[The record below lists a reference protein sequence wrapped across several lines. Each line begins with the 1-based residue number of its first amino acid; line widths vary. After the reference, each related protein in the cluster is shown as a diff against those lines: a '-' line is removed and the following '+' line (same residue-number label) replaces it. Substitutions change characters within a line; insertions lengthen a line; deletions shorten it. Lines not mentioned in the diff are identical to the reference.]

1 MTKPCLGRDWIE
13 VGCVWLPMEACVVD
27 DTIVINSSGGCFYLR
42 LLEGISGIYV
52 GGVIISNIE

>member
-1 MTKPCLGRDWIE
+1 
-13 VGCVWLPMEACVVD
+13 VWLPMGACVVE

-52 GGVIISNIE
+52 GGVSIRNIEQVVLRSWSMLLSRS